1 MSRVLLTGGSG
12 FVAAHVV
19 KTLLERGHT
28 VVTTVRSKTK
38 GDQILAAHSG
48 YQPARLSYV
57 IVSDIA
63 SRGAFDKAVQ
73 SEPPFDYVIH
83 TASPFHDNWQDPVK
97 DVLNPAI
104 DGTTGILKA
113 IQKYAPQVKRVV
125 LTSSFAAIVNT
136 ASPPKV
142 YDESSWNPITWNEA
156 IAERSLVY
164 RGSKKLAEEAAWKFM
179 EDETPIFDLVTMN
192 PPLVYGPIAHHL
204 ENPGSLNTSNTR
216 IRDFVQGKVTTN
228 ELPPTG
234 TYLFVDVRDL
244 ALAHVRAIEV
254 PEAGGKRFFMVGGH
268 CSHKRIMDAIRETHP
283 ELESKLPKDPID
295 DFPVDV
301 YGYDNS
307 RAREVLGMQFR
318 SLREC
323 IGDTTT
329 SLMKAIEQDQ

>member
-1 MSRVLLTGGSG
+1 M
-12 FVAAHVV
+12 A
-19 KTLLERGHT
+19 
-28 VVTTVRSKTK
+28 
-38 GDQILAAHSG
+38 
-48 YQPARLSYV
+48 
-57 IVSDIA
+57 
-63 SRGAFDKAVQ
+63 DKCV
-73 SEPPFDYVIH
+73 
-83 TASPFHDNWQDPVK
+83 
-97 DVLNPAI
+97 
-104 DGTTGILKA
+104 
-113 IQKYAPQVKRVV
+113 PQ
-125 LTSSFAAIVNT
+125 
-136 ASPPKV
+136 
-142 YDESSWNPITWNEA
+142 
-156 IAERSLVY
+156 
-164 RGSKKLAEEAAWKFM
+164 KLAEEAAWKFM

-204 ENPGSLNTSNTR
+204 ENLGSLNTSNTR